1 MEKVGSRT
9 LSNETLVRG
18 ARLLREQTMS
28 IEKDEEYAK
37 LLEEKERLLVPQLQ
51 RQLEVRAVATRK
63 SPVENHYY

>member
-9 LSNETLVRG
+9 LSSETLVRG
-18 ARLLREQTMS
+18 ARLLREQTTS

-51 RQLEVRAVATRK
+51 D
-63 SPVENHYY
+63 